1 MDVVESK
8 CHTPFCRKD
17 CQTVHHGLIRALCI
31 ERNRKESKP
40 RLSSAGN
47 SHVILRQCV
56 QLYEDNGWNRNS
68 SVPDDLPD
76 LRKPLVYL
84 TCAFGKH
91 RVLETLLSM
100 NFDPS
105 VVTRDGENGL
115 HGLVNHFYRVGNMK
129 QCGGFMVIDKRLEV
143 FEKVVRTL
151 STRDPN
157 VFSAKEN
164 RNGRTPLHVVA
175 LSVVSCSNGDA
186 RVDGRCDPL
195 KKTRYFQRCLEVMVG
210 HLLELKSNS
219 LITLSQLSNAI
230 MAQDN
235 DGNTIIHILAKSS
248 CVPSWESIGKVL
260 KDFPDSE
267 LPLMK
272 NKESKT
278 AFDLLS
284 SLNMEVARKLFFPE
298 DYHEGRVDES
308 ITDTGTKFS
317 PLNSELPHSPVAF
330 LSPVTT
336 SAPRPEVAVEAVWSQ
351 AKQVQECPQR
361 GAQLGL
367 CPKSLE
373 SVVLSLHTAAKRS
386 NCMGTPTSSNHHD
399 GISVDVVAYD
409 GQLDSF
415 VTTSNEFPAQNI
427 CENLASQEFLNDEPY
442 PVFLPNISESE
453 ADCTNSS
460 MCGVTKQEVDLTFSP
475 CCVSSPSQN
484 SLEVE
489 NHVPLAAPDS
499 ETREFHSEECSASC
513 SMSNGHS
520 GPESMGESIS
530 EKHLDN
536 PEEEK
541 LGRKNAKGSSA
552 GDSAFFDFLL
562 TQGSEFNPSMKVQIV
577 ELIKSEFGKKMANF
591 NTEIF
596 KTEMEKR
603 RLEAEIRNSKVTL
616 QQKEEE
622 KLRLFAEIDDLQR
635 NIEQATE
642 QHKVLVQKCSR
653 LKEESIA
660 VKRKISSCEDVE
672 RELCGSPS
680 KSSK

>member
-308 ITDTGTKFS
+308 ITGTVYNYICLLRPVAILSAVGRGGEGRGGGEGEGGQCGPVVRQSGDPRLKTRSDHSLNLFLGS
-317 PLNSELPHSPVAF
+317 PWFNFPAALVNSQLVFLRPVGILNSCS
-330 LSPVTT
+330 
-336 SAPRPEVAVEAVWSQ
+336 
-351 AKQVQECPQR
+351 
-361 GAQLGL
+361 
-367 CPKSLE
+367 
-373 SVVLSLHTAAKRS
+373 VLSFR
-386 NCMGTPTSSNHHD
+386 
-399 GISVDVVAYD
+399 
-409 GQLDSF
+409 
-415 VTTSNEFPAQNI
+415 
-427 CENLASQEFLNDEPY
+427 
-442 PVFLPNISESE
+442 
-453 ADCTNSS
+453 
-460 MCGVTKQEVDLTFSP
+460 
-475 CCVSSPSQN
+475 
-484 SLEVE
+484 
-489 NHVPLAAPDS
+489 PL
-499 ETREFHSEECSASC
+499 CII
-513 SMSNGHS
+513 
-520 GPESMGESIS
+520 GPEKPLSGAVIHRSQWVMV
-530 EKHLDN
+530 
-536 PEEEK
+536 
-541 LGRKNAKGSSA
+541 
-552 GDSAFFDFLL
+552 LL
-562 TQGSEFNPSMKVQIV
+562 
-577 ELIKSEFGKKMANF
+577 
-591 NTEIF
+591 
-596 KTEMEKR
+596 
-603 RLEAEIRNSKVTL
+603 
-616 QQKEEE
+616 
-622 KLRLFAEIDDLQR
+622 
-635 NIEQATE
+635 
-642 QHKVLVQKCSR
+642 
-653 LKEESIA
+653 
-660 VKRKISSCEDVE
+660 
-672 RELCGSPS
+672 
-680 KSSK
+680 